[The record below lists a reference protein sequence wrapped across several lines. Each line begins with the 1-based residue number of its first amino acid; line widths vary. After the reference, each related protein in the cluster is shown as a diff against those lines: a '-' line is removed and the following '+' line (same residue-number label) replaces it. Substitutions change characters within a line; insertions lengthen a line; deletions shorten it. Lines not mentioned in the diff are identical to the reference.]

1 MYNEIIETF
10 GSKRIE
16 DDLCKN
22 NPKNNPPNP
31 LHEREMPF
39 APAFWLRPL
48 IHHILILLIPL
59 YCLIYNINMFCYSTN
74 KKTPYAGKKPTVI
87 DSVSLCDRNKPF

>member
-10 GSKRIE
+10 GSKQIE

-39 APAFWLRPL
+39 APAF
-48 IHHILILLIPL
+48 
-59 YCLIYNINMFCYSTN
+59 
-74 KKTPYAGKKPTVI
+74 
-87 DSVSLCDRNKPF
+87 